1 MELDTISAI
10 ATAEGMGGIGIIR
23 LSGDKA
29 IAVASLMFKPASGKR
44 LDSYATHQAVFGYII
59 DDGGEVVDEALAI
72 IMRAPKSYTKEDVV
86 ELQCH
91 GGVMPLRRTLSL
103 TLANGAR
110 LAEPGEFTKR
120 AFLNGRLDLSQ
131 AQAVMD
137 IVSAKT
143 IDAMRAATGHLM
155 GNFSSLIHDMRHTVL
170 GEIAH
175 LEAAIDFPEDEVDDV
190 VVDEVEKKIVAIRT
204 EIRKL
209 LKTAGTGKILRE
221 GVKTAIVGC
230 PNVGKSSLLNALLRE
245 ERAIV
250 TDIAG
255 TTRDS
260 IEEYAA
266 IGGVPLRIIDTA
278 GIRETS
284 DTVEKIGVDRAKKCL
299 DSADLVLAIF
309 DGSRELTAD
318 DFKILTLTANRRTII
333 IINKMDLAS
342 KISIQAIEK
351 AAKNPLGIIK
361 ISTKTRA
368 GIEKL
373 EDIIKHEVY
382 NGSSEPSGFGE
393 ILRDE
398 REVEILRRAD
408 NHLQAALKTIGLGI
422 GLDFISIDLRSAWEA
437 LGELTGET
445 VGEDIIDEIFSKFC
459 IGK

>member
-44 LDSYATHQAVFGYII
+44 LDSYATHRAVFGYII

-143 IDAMRAATGHLM
+143 TDAMRAATGHLM
-155 GNFSSLIHDMRHTVL
+155 GNFSALIHDMRHTVL

-221 GVKTAIVGC
+221 GLKTAIVGC

-351 AAKNPLGIIK
+351 ASKNPLGIIK

-408 NHLQAALKTIGLGI
+408 NHLQAALKTIGMGI